1 MQNPVQNTAGLA
13 VNFAELLERVE
24 NDHELLWDLLTIF
37 KRDFPRYRDSLIEA
51 IARAEMK
58 QVESSSHTLK
68 GMFSNLAM
76 ARAAAA
82 AGHLE
87 QMGGDRERAGLE
99 DALAHLEHELASLL
113 PELDAYLKEARR

>member
-37 KRDFPRYRDSLIEA
+37 KRDFPRHRDSLREA

-76 ARAAAA
+76 TRATAAAA
-82 AGHLE
+82 HLE
-87 QMGGDRERAGLE
+87 QLGRNRERAGLE

>member
-24 NDHELLWDLLTIF
+24 NDHELLGDLLTIF
-37 KRDFPRYRDSLIEA
+37 KRDFPRHRDSLIEA

-58 QVESSSHTLK
+58 QVETSSHTLK
-68 GMFSNLAM
+68 GMFSSLAM
-76 ARAAAA
+76 TRAAAA
-82 AGHLE
+82 AAHLE
-87 QMGGDRERAGLE
+87 QMGRNRERAGLE

>member
-37 KRDFPRYRDSLIEA
+37 KRDFPRHRDSLIEA
-51 IARAEMK
+51 IACAEMK
-58 QVESSSHTLK
+58 QVESSSHALK

-76 ARAAAA
+76 TRAAAA
-82 AGHLE
+82 VAHLE
-87 QMGGDRERAGLE
+87 QMGRDRERAGLE